1 MNAKKCDR
9 CGKYYDLY
17 EMDIPERYK
26 DRMNG
31 KMNFVALHGKD
42 IERCDGMPTG
52 SSRPIDLCPDCMDG
66 LLGYLSGKTPEEAV
80 ISICI
85 DRNTIRKVIE
95 DLEKEKK
102 LIPPPTYRRPSR
114 AALLAGGKH
123 FQL

>member
-66 LLGYLSGKTPEEAV
+66 LLGYLSGGNARRSG

-85 DRNTIRKVIE
+85 DWDVIRKVIE
-95 DLEKEKK
+95 NLEKEK
-102 LIPPPTYRRPSR
+102 S
-114 AALLAGGKH
+114 
-123 FQL
+123 

>member
-52 SSRPIDLCPDCMDG
+52 SSRPIDLCPNCMDG
-66 LLGYLSGKTPEEAV
+66 LLGYLSGQTPEESV

-95 DLEKEKK
+95 DLEKEK
-102 LIPPPTYRRPSR
+102 S
-114 AALLAGGKH
+114 
-123 FQL
+123 

>member
-52 SSRPIDLCPDCMDG
+52 SSRPIDLCPDCM
-66 LLGYLSGKTPEEAV
+66 E
-80 ISICI
+80 
-85 DRNTIRKVIE
+85 
-95 DLEKEKK
+95 K
-102 LIPPPTYRRPSR
+102 LISFLDEADINNLTPCIKVNIDGEKVGEAMKILKEGINLDWKPCCTSVEDDMQEHGC
-114 AALLAGGKH
+114 ADS
-123 FQL
+123 

>member
-66 LLGYLSGKTPEEAV
+66 LLEYLSGANARRSG

-85 DRNTIRKVIE
+85 DGDAIRKVIE
-95 DLEKEKK
+95 NLNKDK
-102 LIPPPTYRRPSR
+102 S
-114 AALLAGGKH
+114 
-123 FQL
+123 

>member
-17 EMDIPERYK
+17 EMDIPEIYK

-85 DRNTIRKVIE
+85 DRNTIRKVVE
-95 DLEKEKK
+95 DLKKEKN
-102 LIPPPTYRRPSR
+102 
-114 AALLAGGKH
+114 
-123 FQL
+123 